1 MLDPLVASIISISFG
16 LMFLL
21 ASVHKLTGFSRFR
34 AVLADYEVMPGFFV
48 PVAVAALP
56 VLEIALGLGWLF
68 LPGVRVVALVTLG
81 LLFVYSFAIVFNLL
95 RGRVH
100 ISCGCGFGKA
110 ANGDEALSW
119 GLVMR
124 NAGLV
129 LAALAATLPESS
141 RVVGI
146 LDYVTLCAALMAIVL
161 LFTAGNQLIRNAAA
175 IKTWRVAGKSH
186 D

>member
-1 MLDPLVASIISISFG
+1 MLDPLVASIISVSFG

-21 ASVHKLTGFSRFR
+21 AAVHKLTGFGRFR
-34 AVLADYEVMPGFFV
+34 AVLAEYEVMPAFV
-48 PVAVAALP
+48 APIAAAALP
-56 VLEIALGLGWLF
+56 LLEIALGLGWLF
-68 LPGVRVVALVTLG
+68 LPDVRVVAFASV
-81 LLFVYSFAIVFNLL
+81 LLLLLYSSAIVFNLL

-110 ANGDEALSW
+110 AQGDEALSW
-119 GLVMR
+119 GLVIR
-124 NAGLV
+124 NAGLL
-129 LAALAATLPESS
+129 LAALAALLPESP
-141 RVVGI
+141 RVVGT

-175 IKTWRVAGKSH
+175 IKARRLVGKRH